1 MISFD
6 KKLLWLNVTEIHI
19 KNSAVYSEYQN
30 VELISL
36 TESIFEN
43 GILKPLIVRKV
54 SIKGYEL
61 VSGFRRLQ
69 AAKRLKLRRVPCI
82 VCIADDR
89 QAALIRLND
98 NLCRVSPS
106 YLCKAKE
113 IENAVRT
120 YNFLP
125 EELATKIGISANR
138 LRQLLDILKLDDQI
152 IERLRNENISE
163 DFAVLLLNTK
173 PHLRQSALDMIIC
186 ESLSVKQAEKLISS
200 MNLNTDTSPLK
211 MDFVQ
216 KREEQP
222 TINSQIKPPPKEMP
236 SPVKAQIGD
245 MRLFSNSLT
254 RLVDTMKSA
263 GVKIKSS
270 TTDTKKYTEYKVRIE
285 KNTACKEAVQLKMSL
300 R

>member
-6 KKLLWLNVTEIHI
+6 KKLLWLSSREIHI
-19 KNSAVYSEYQN
+19 KNGAVFSEAQPC
-30 VELISL
+30 ELISL

-54 SIKGYEL
+54 SLKGYEL

-69 AAKRLKLRRVPCI
+69 AAKKLKLRRVPCI
-82 VCIADDR
+82 VCVADDKE
-89 QAALIRLND
+89 AALIRLND

-106 YLCKAKE
+106 YLSEAKE
-113 IENAVRT
+113 IETVIRT

-125 EELATKIGISANR
+125 EELATRIGVSTNR
-138 LRQLLDILKLDDQI
+138 LKQLLDILKLDEPILQ
-152 IERLRNENISE
+152 RLHDANICE
-163 DFAVLLLNTK
+163 ELAVLILNTK
-173 PHLRQSALDMIIC
+173 PHLRQNVLDMIIS
-186 ESLSVKQAEKLISS
+186 EALSIKQARKLINS
-200 MNLNTDTSPLK
+200 MNSNTDTSTFKPN
-211 MDFVQ
+211 FVP
-216 KREEQP
+216 KREE
-222 TINSQIKPPPKEMP
+222 TFAIKETQSPPKEAP
-236 SPVKAQIGD
+236 PPVKAQIGD

-270 TTDTKKYTEYKVRIE
+270 TTETKKYTEYKVRIE
-285 KNTACKEAVQLKMSL
+285 KNTAKPEAVQLKMSL